1 MTPEQEAALTG
12 GGDCQEHFHLYDQRP
27 TQALLQGLHAVAS
40 RRTIVSDTVLTG
52 IEDFSVIDTSAG
64 NVLITLP
71 VAKQGLESELLKK
84 FPENMVIVT
93 AQGTDTI
100 LGQLN
105 PVTISSGNAAIRFK
119 AFDTD
124 WRPI

>member
-12 GGDCQEHFHLYDQRP
+12 GGDCQEHFHLYDQRA

-52 IEDFSVIDTSAG
+52 IEDFSVIDTSGG
-64 NVLITLP
+64 NVVITLP
-71 VAKQGLESELLKK
+71 IAKQGLEIELLKK
-84 FPENMVIVT
+84 FPENMVIVS

-100 LGQLN
+100 LNQLS

>member
-40 RRTIVSDTVLTG
+40 RRTIASDTVLTG

-84 FPENMVIVT
+84 FPENMVIVS
-93 AQGTDTI
+93 AQGTDTV
-100 LGQLN
+100 LGQPN

>member
-12 GGDCQEHFHLYDQRP
+12 GGDCQEHFHLYDQRA

-100 LGQLN
+100 LGQLS

>member
-12 GGDCQEHFHLYDQRP
+12 GGDCQEHFHLYDERP
-27 TQALLQGLHAVAS
+27 TQALLQVLHAVAS